1 MIYSRGAALALLVVG
16 TSAAPLHEA
25 DAWCRWRCGPRLLA
39 LPFVAAGAVIAGAA
53 TVATA
58 PVRAIAGPGYYGPPP
73 GYYAPGYY
81 GPASYYGPPPG
92 YYGYGYYGQPGYTY
106 GAPAPTATN
115 N

>member
-16 TSAAPLHEA
+16 ASAVPLHDA
-25 DAWCRWRCGPRLLA
+25 SAWCRWRCGPPLIA
-39 LPFVAAGAVIAGAA
+39 LPFVAAGAILAGAA

-58 PVRAIAGPGYYGPPP
+58 PIRAIAGPGYYGPPP

-81 GPASYYGPPPG
+81 APPPAYYGYYGPPPG
-92 YYGYGYYGQPGYTY
+92 YQPGYNAPGLPA
-106 GAPAPTATN
+106 GATSN